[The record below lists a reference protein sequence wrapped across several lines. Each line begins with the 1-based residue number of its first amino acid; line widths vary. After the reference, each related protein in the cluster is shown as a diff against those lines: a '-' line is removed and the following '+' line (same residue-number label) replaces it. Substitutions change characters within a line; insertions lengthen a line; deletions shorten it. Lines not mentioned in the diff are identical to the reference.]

1 MGKDSKFSDKSKG
14 KKERLL
20 SLTIENIRVKS
31 YLTTKCEKL

>member
-20 SLTIENIRVKS
+20 PLATENFRSKR
-31 YLTTKCEKL
+31 YLTTKCEDL